1 MEGLS
6 SLDDYALSTMQDF
19 NLEHSFEVSD
29 LTASNFS
36 AVSKKNLS
44 GVSHENLIASE
55 NLTDFGNFTDISNLA
70 AVCGLTITNQS
81 LKIVQVNWF
90 TLFLKHTFQM
100 LDPNIFPCVNV
111 PIWFKMFFCFFY
123 KVLSMVVVM

>member
-1 MEGLS
+1 MGGPQRNIMEGLS

-111 PIWFKMFFCFFY
+111 PI
-123 KVLSMVVVM
+123 